1 MGLEMSTLQEQL
13 EREVQKRGQDSPV
26 AQMLRNQIAA
36 EQKGKSL
43 KEMYLEKSAEQED
56 SPDKSP

>member
-1 MGLEMSTLQEQL
+1 MSTLQEQL

-36 EQKGKSL
+36 ELSGKGFQELYLQKP
-43 KEMYLEKSAEQED
+43 AEQED
-56 SPDKSP
+56 NPDS